1 LLGTRGIR
9 LFVGLGIVLLLCTAV
24 GAGWFFNQS
33 ATGTGPAGGDTLFNG
48 VLAVGQGFVD
58 VPDGLTAMHPL
69 QVGRVK
75 MVQVQ
80 EGDAVKAGDLLLS
93 VDNEV
98 QRLRLQEAQADLD
111 AVRKELADAQR
122 ILPLNRA
129 HDMAM
134 QKKKIEALQADYDI
148 AQRDLE
154 KVKNSELA
162 KGQLPNFQD
171 KLKAAA
177 ASIELEQEMLK
188 KIEDTDIVGPVER
201 LQDKVK
207 TKQAKADQAQRAV
220 FECDVYAPDDGIVL
234 RLFAT
239 PGDTLS
245 SQPRQPAIVFC
256 PNVQRIIR
264 TEVLQEF
271 ADKVQVGQIA
281 YIEDDTRAAT
291 RWKGQVV
298 RVPQW
303 LANRRAIMFE
313 PFQYNDVRMLECI
326 VALDP
331 GGPPVRIGQRMR
343 VIIMK

>member
-1 LLGTRGIR
+1 MLLGKRGIR
-9 LFVGLGIVLLLCTAV
+9 LFVALGIVLLLCTAV

-33 ATGTGPAGGDTLFNG
+33 ASGTGPAGGDSLYNG
-48 VLAVGQGFVD
+48 AVAYGQGCVD
-58 VPDGLTAMHPL
+58 VPDGLTHMHPL

-80 EGDAVKAGDLLLS
+80 EGDVVKAGDLLLS

-98 QRLRLQEAQADLD
+98 QRLRLQEALADLE
-111 AVRKELADAQR
+111 AARKELADARRQ
-122 ILPLNRA
+122 LPLDIA
-129 HDMAM
+129 I
-134 QKKKIEALQADYDI
+134 QTKKIEALQADYDI
-148 AQRDLE
+148 AQRELD
-154 KVKNSELA
+154 KVKNSGSELA
-162 KGQLPNFQD
+162 KGQLPSASD

-177 ASIELEQEMLK
+177 ARIEAEQALLK
-188 KIEDTDIVGPVER
+188 KIEDTDVVGPVER

-207 TKQAKADQAQRAV
+207 AKQAKADQAQRAV

-245 SQPRQPAIVFC
+245 SQPRQAAIVFC

-281 YIEDDTRAAT
+281 FIEDDTRAAT

>member
-1 LLGTRGIR
+1 MLLGPRGIR
-9 LFVGLGIVLLLCTAV
+9 FFWVLGFVLLLGTAV
-24 GAGWFFNQS
+24 GAGWFFNQP
-33 ATGTGPAGGDTLFNG
+33 ATGSGLAGGDAFYNG
-48 VLAVGQGFVD
+48 VEAFGQGLVD
-58 VPDGLTAMHPL
+58 VPDGLTFMHPL

-75 MVQVQ
+75 IVQVQ

-93 VDNEV
+93 VDNDV
-98 QRLRLQEAQADLD
+98 QRLRLQEALADLD
-111 AVRKELADAQR
+111 AARKELADAQR
-122 ILPLNRA
+122 QLPLDIA
-129 HDMAM
+129 I

-148 AQRDLE
+148 AQRELD
-154 KVKNSELA
+154 KVKNTGSELA
-162 KGQLPNFQD
+162 KGQLPSAED

-177 ASIELEQEMLK
+177 ARIEAEQALLK
-188 KIEDTDIVGPVER
+188 KIEDTDVVGPVER
-201 LQDKVK
+201 LKDKVK
-207 TKQAKADQAQRAV
+207 SKQAQAELAQRAV
-220 FECDVYAPDDGIVL
+220 FECDVYAPGDGIVL
-234 RLFAT
+234 RLYAT
-239 PGDTLS
+239 PGDALS
-245 SQPRQPAIVFC
+245 NQPRQPAIVFC

-303 LANRRAIMFE
+303 LANRRAMMFE

-331 GGPPVRIGQRMR
+331 GAPPVRIGQRMR